1 MDYREDF
8 ANILDQL
15 STYTGKR
22 GDYIRSKIFKRAY
35 ENLTMYSDTIKTKED
50 LNNIPGIG
58 PGIVRLFIE
67 FVDTGKVELLIK
79 EQNRMENVFSDIY
92 GVGPKKAKELV
103 DKGIRTLDELRD
115 KQDVLN
121 DIQKVGLKYYD
132 DILKRIPRS
141 EIDKYLELFTEKM
154 DLVKDE
160 TTKFEIVGSYR
171 RGKKESGDIDVIVTS
186 DTREVFKN
194 FVSKLILDGVIIEVL
209 SRGPSKSLVIGRLN
223 DKSIPRRIDFLYSPP
238 EEYAF
243 ATLYFTGSKMFNT
256 VMRSHAL
263 TMSLSLNEHG
273 LYKKEKGQKK
283 EDKLTQVFNSEQ
295 EIFDFLKL
303 TYREPLDRIDGMS
316 VVKQDGSRVLQK
328 TNKTLKSEKKKI
340 PKNKTIKQK
349 IEKKLIDPELAVY
362 IKMKI
367 GELRKELASLMNM
380 KEKDLKHMKSKEEI
394 GKMILEKKKE
404 IQESVIEEPQEPL
417 KEEPEMPELEEPQE
431 PLKEE
436 PEMPVLEEPQEP
448 LKEEPEMPELEE
460 PQEPLK
466 EEPEMP
472 VLEEP
477 QEPVLEEQEMPEP
490 QEPVLEESEM
500 PVLEEPSQ
508 KPDVPKKKST
518 PKKSPRPKNK
528 TLKKIKT
535 KSENNIMNKETTMQ
549 HMENFKNQGMTYLKT
564 LKEKD
569 VANMIILANE
579 QFHSYDDSKVVSLTD
594 NEYDIVKEFL
604 EKKNPKNKALKEV
617 GAPIEKNKVEL
628 PVNMPSMDKIKPD
641 SNALSNWQLKYTGP
655 YVLSCKL
662 DGVSGLYYS
671 MDGKRKLYTRGNG
684 KVGQDIS
691 HLLKDIAIPDVKDVI
706 VRGEFI
712 IKRNV
717 FESKYKDTFAN
728 PRNLVAG
735 IINRKSKD
743 SKSKD
748 VDFIAYEV
756 IEPVQKPSSQMASIE
771 SMGFKTVKNENKKT
785 VSNNYLSDVLMDW
798 RTNYEYE
805 IDGIIVSDDNVHP
818 RVEGNPDHSFAFK
831 MVMSDQVTEAKVVDV
846 LWKPSKDGYLKPRVR
861 IEPVHIGGVKIE
873 YATGFNGNF
882 VETNKIGIGAV
893 VQLIRSGDVIPHI
906 KGVTTPAEKAKMP
919 DVEYSWTETHVDIIM
934 ANKDQDP
941 EVLSKNITLFFTS
954 LGVDGLS
961 IGNVK
966 KIIKAGYNTICKFL
980 EMSEEDFLKIDGF
993 KEKMAKKLKENIAS
1007 SVEKATLL
1015 KIMAA
1020 SGKFGRGIGERKI
1033 RPIMDAYPDILSRNE
1048 TNAEKIEML
1057 KGITGIGK
1065 ENSKSFVENI
1075 SEFLEFMRQCKLTHK
1090 YDEKE
1095 DKTPK
1100 ISVNESHPLFNK
1112 KIVMTKI
1119 RDKDIIEKLASYGA
1133 ALVDSVKKDVFVVI
1147 TKDKEDTS
1155 SKLEKARTM
1164 NISIMTP
1171 EEFKSSYFA

>member
-1 MDYREDF
+1 
-8 ANILDQL
+8 
-15 STYTGKR
+15 
-22 GDYIRSKIFKRAY
+22 
-35 ENLTMYSDTIKTKED
+35 MYSDTIKTKED

-448 LKEEPEMPELEE
+448 
-460 PQEPLK
+460 
-466 EEPEMP
+466 
-472 VLEEP
+472 
-477 QEPVLEEQEMPEP
+477 VLEEQEMPEP

-691 HLLKDIAIPDVKDVI
+691 HLLKDIAILLFMKC
-706 VRGEFI
+706 
-712 IKRNV
+712 N
-717 FESKYKDTFAN
+717 KY
-728 PRNLVAG
+728 
-735 IINRKSKD
+735 
-743 SKSKD
+743 
-748 VDFIAYEV
+748 
-756 IEPVQKPSSQMASIE
+756 
-771 SMGFKTVKNENKKT
+771 
-785 VSNNYLSDVLMDW
+785 
-798 RTNYEYE
+798 
-805 IDGIIVSDDNVHP
+805 
-818 RVEGNPDHSFAFK
+818 SF
-831 MVMSDQVTEAKVVDV
+831 
-846 LWKPSKDGYLKPRVR
+846 
-861 IEPVHIGGVKIE
+861 
-873 YATGFNGNF
+873 
-882 VETNKIGIGAV
+882 
-893 VQLIRSGDVIPHI
+893 
-906 KGVTTPAEKAKMP
+906 
-919 DVEYSWTETHVDIIM
+919 
-934 ANKDQDP
+934 
-941 EVLSKNITLFFTS
+941 
-954 LGVDGLS
+954 
-961 IGNVK
+961 
-966 KIIKAGYNTICKFL
+966 
-980 EMSEEDFLKIDGF
+980 
-993 KEKMAKKLKENIAS
+993 
-1007 SVEKATLL
+1007 
-1015 KIMAA
+1015 
-1020 SGKFGRGIGERKI
+1020 
-1033 RPIMDAYPDILSRNE
+1033 
-1048 TNAEKIEML
+1048 
-1057 KGITGIGK
+1057 
-1065 ENSKSFVENI
+1065 
-1075 SEFLEFMRQCKLTHK
+1075 
-1090 YDEKE
+1090 
-1095 DKTPK
+1095 
-1100 ISVNESHPLFNK
+1100 
-1112 KIVMTKI
+1112 
-1119 RDKDIIEKLASYGA
+1119 
-1133 ALVDSVKKDVFVVI
+1133 
-1147 TKDKEDTS
+1147 
-1155 SKLEKARTM
+1155 
-1164 NISIMTP
+1164 
-1171 EEFKSSYFA
+1171 

>member
-121 DIQKVGLKYYD
+121 DIQKVGLKYYE

-171 RGKKESGDIDVIVTS
+171 RGKKESGDIDIIVTS
-186 DTREVFKN
+186 ETREVFKN

-283 EDKLTQVFNSEQ
+283 EDKLTQVFKTEQ

-303 TYREPLDRIDGMS
+303 TYREPVDRIDGMS

-404 IQESVIEEPQEPL
+404 IQESVIEEPQEPVL
-417 KEEPEMPELEEPQE
+417 EEPEMPVLEEPRE
-431 PLKEE
+431 PVLEK

-448 LKEEPEMPELEE
+448 A
-460 PQEPLK
+460 
-466 EEPEMP
+466 
-472 VLEEP
+472 
-477 QEPVLEEQEMPEP
+477 
-490 QEPVLEESEM
+490 LEESEM

-579 QFHSYDDSKVVSLTD
+579 QFHSYDDSKIVSLTD

-717 FESKYKDTFAN
+717 FESKYKGTFAN

-771 SMGFKTVKNENKKT
+771 SMGFKTVKNENKNT

-906 KGVTTPAEKAKMP
+906 KGITTPAEKAKMP

-1007 SVEKATLL
+1007 SIEKATLL

-1065 ENSKSFVENI
+1065 ENSKLFVENI

-1095 DKTPK
+1095 DDTPK
-1100 ISVNESHPLFNK
+1100 INVNESHPLFNK

-1119 RDKDIIEKLASYGA
+1119 RDKEIIEKLASYGA
-1133 ALVDSVKKDVFVVI
+1133 SLVDSVKKDVFVVI

>member
-103 DKGIRTLDELRD
+103 DKGIRTLDELRNN
-115 KQDVLN
+115 QDALN
-121 DIQKVGLKYYD
+121 DIQKVGLKYYE

-171 RGKKESGDIDVIVTS
+171 RGKKESGDIDIIVTS

-283 EDKLTQVFNSEQ
+283 EDKLTQVFKTEQ

-303 TYREPLDRIDGMS
+303 TYREPVDRIDGMS

-328 TNKTLKSEKKKI
+328 TNRTLKSEKKKI

-404 IQESVIEEPQEPL
+404 IQESESTP
-417 KEEPEMPELEEPQE
+417 
-431 PLKEE
+431 
-436 PEMPVLEEPQEP
+436 
-448 LKEEPEMPELEE
+448 
-460 PQEPLK
+460 
-466 EEPEMP
+466 
-472 VLEEP
+472 EP
-477 QEPVLEEQEMPEP
+477 QEPVLEEPDMPEPQESVLEEPEMPKLEEPQESVLEEPEMPEP
-490 QEPVLEESEM
+490 QESVLEESEM
-500 PVLEEPSQ
+500 PVLEEPPQ

-641 SNALSNWQLKYTGP
+641 SNALSNWQVKYAGP

-717 FESKYKDTFAN
+717 FESKYKGTFAN

-756 IEPVQKPSSQMASIE
+756 IEPVQKPSSQMASLE

-818 RVEGNPDHSFAFK
+818 RIEGNPDHSFAFK

-882 VETNKIGIGAV
+882 IETNKIGIGAV

-1007 SVEKATLL
+1007 SIEKATLL

-1048 TNAEKIEML
+1048 TTAEKIEML

-1095 DKTPK
+1095 DDTPK

-1119 RDKDIIEKLASYGA
+1119 RDKEIIEKLASYGA
-1133 ALVDSVKKDVFVVI
+1133 SLVDSVKKDVFVVI
-1147 TKDKEDTS
+1147 TKDKDDTS

>member
-171 RGKKESGDIDVIVTS
+171 RGKKESGDIDIIVTS
-186 DTREVFKN
+186 ETREVFKN

-283 EDKLTQVFNSEQ
+283 EDKLTQVFKTEQ

-303 TYREPLDRIDGMS
+303 TYREPVDRIDGMS

-328 TNKTLKSEKKKI
+328 TNRTLKSEKKKI

-349 IEKKLIDPELAVY
+349 IEKKLIDPELAIY

-404 IQESVIEEPQEPL
+404 IQESVIEEPQEPV
-417 KEEPEMPELEEPQE
+417 KQ
-431 PLKEE
+431 
-436 PEMPVLEEPQEP
+436 
-448 LKEEPEMPELEE
+448 
-460 PQEPLK
+460 
-466 EEPEMP
+466 
-472 VLEEP
+472 
-477 QEPVLEEQEMPEP
+477 EQEMPEP
-490 QEPVLEESEM
+490 QEPALEESEM

-579 QFHSYDDSKVVSLTD
+579 QFHSYDDSKIVSLTD

-717 FESKYKDTFAN
+717 FESKYKGTFAN

-771 SMGFKTVKNENKKT
+771 SMGFKTVKNENKNT

-1007 SVEKATLL
+1007 SIEKATLL

-1095 DKTPK
+1095 DDTPK

-1119 RDKDIIEKLASYGA
+1119 RDKEIIEKLASYGA
-1133 ALVDSVKKDVFVVI
+1133 SLVDSVKKDVFVVI

>member
-103 DKGIRTLDELRD
+103 DKGIRTLDELRNN
-115 KQDVLN
+115 QDALN
-121 DIQKVGLKYYD
+121 DIQKVGLKYYE

-171 RGKKESGDIDVIVTS
+171 RGKKESGDIDIIVTS

-273 LYKKEKGQKK
+273 LYKKEKGKKK
-283 EDKLTQVFNSEQ
+283 EDKLTQVFKTEQ

-303 TYREPLDRIDGMS
+303 TYREPVDRIDGMS

-328 TNKTLKSEKKKI
+328 TNRTLKSEKKKI

-404 IQESVIEEPQEPL
+404 IQESESTPEPQEPVL
-417 KEEPEMPELEEPQE
+417 EEPEMPELEEPQE
-431 PLKEE
+431 S
-436 PEMPVLEEPQEP
+436 VL
-448 LKEEPEMPELEE
+448 EEPEMPE
-460 PQEPLK
+460 PQES
-466 EEPEMP
+466 
-472 VLEEP
+472 
-477 QEPVLEEQEMPEP
+477 
-490 QEPVLEESEM
+490 VLEESEM
-500 PVLEEPSQ
+500 PVLEEPPQ

-641 SNALSNWQLKYTGP
+641 SNALSNWQVKYAGP

-717 FESKYKDTFAN
+717 FESKYKGTFAN

-756 IEPVQKPSSQMASIE
+756 IEPVQKPSSQMASLE

-818 RVEGNPDHSFAFK
+818 RIEGNPDHSFAFK

-882 VETNKIGIGAV
+882 IETNKIGIGAV

-1007 SVEKATLL
+1007 SIEKATLL

-1048 TNAEKIEML
+1048 TTAEKIEML

-1095 DKTPK
+1095 DDTPK
-1100 ISVNESHPLFNK
+1100 IRVNESHPLFNK

-1119 RDKDIIEKLASYGA
+1119 RDKEIIEKLASYGA
-1133 ALVDSVKKDVFVVI
+1133 SLVDSVKKDVFVVI
-1147 TKDKEDTS
+1147 TKDKDDTS